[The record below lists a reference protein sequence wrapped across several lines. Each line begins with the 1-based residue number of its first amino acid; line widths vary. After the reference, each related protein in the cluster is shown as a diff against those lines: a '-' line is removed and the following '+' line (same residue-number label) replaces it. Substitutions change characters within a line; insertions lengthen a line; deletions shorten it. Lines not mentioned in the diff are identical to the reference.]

1 MRLFGKTEP
10 KVHKVPD
17 RGTDSPTVDL
27 ANMNSNY
34 NCVYSLIVNDGTV
47 DSVADTVT
55 INVTADNDEPG
66 FVDLANTV
74 TIDEEDNLVL
84 IVTGSDV
91 DDSAVSLSATNT
103 PTTATFTDNGN
114 NSGTL
119 DWTPDLTES
128 GTYTVDF
135 ELDDGTNTVTETVT
149 ITVND
154 AGDPEGDDEEE
165 ITIDDVGSIKG
176 KKKGPGTIKVYDNDD
191 NILCQVQAWPTGGSI
206 PRLVKLQ
213 KKWYFSV
220 VKNRYG
226 TTTHIYKP
234 IDAEGGQCEL
244 IEKKKLSPKLHP
256 RKMATKNFIGN
267 KKTQEIAISTK
278 RNGHIYVKIFKYN
291 VTQDRWKLLRL
302 KVFADVPDNYS
313 IKATKKKNLLVKDN
327 KGNVLYKWI
336 VK

>member
-1 MRLFGKTEP
+1 
-10 KVHKVPD
+10 
-17 RGTDSPTVDL
+17 
-27 ANMNSNY
+27 
-34 NCVYSLIVNDGTV
+34 
-47 DSVADTVT
+47 
-55 INVTADNDEPG
+55 
-66 FVDLANTV
+66 
-74 TIDEEDNLVL
+74 
-84 IVTGSDV
+84 
-91 DDSAVSLSATNT
+91 
-103 PTTATFTDNGN
+103 
-114 NSGTL
+114 
-119 DWTPDLTES
+119 
-128 GTYTVDF
+128 
-135 ELDDGTNTVTETVT
+135 
-149 ITVND
+149 
-154 AGDPEGDDEEE
+154 
-165 ITIDDVGSIKG
+165 
-176 KKKGPGTIKVYDNDD
+176 
-191 NILCQVQAWPTGGSI
+191 AWPTGGSI